1 MALFKNDKNEN
12 KNQISWRKITTR
24 PYETEK
30 KKLYKKFNQKL
41 KRMIKTIKDT

>member
-24 PYETEK
+24 QRK
-30 KKLYKKFNQKL
+30 
-41 KRMIKTIKDT
+41 KTIQEI